1 MSSSPNDPWNEL
13 WSNLEAFVGTLARSH
28 AVNVN
33 STSLREA
40 AKQLVQNYFRIVRPT
55 LEQLPLSADRINHL
69 DEPMQRL
76 LELSNGR
83 NSKQSYNQ
91 VIRPLRKLRPLIER
105 ERDLLIGK
113 RGAAQ
118 GGARNFSSGL
128 EEAIL
133 GTLSDMVPS
142 AALSYQ
148 QAIRDLVD
156 DNRVSARG
164 TAAEL
169 REVLREVLD
178 HLAPDADV
186 MKSDGFKLEKD
197 RNRPTMKQKTRF
209 ILKSRGM
216 GKTTRE
222 SPEAALQRIED
233 SVGLL
238 ARSVYD
244 RGSVATHVATS
255 RTEVRQL
262 KLYVE
267 GVLAELL
274 EIHK

>member
-1 MSSSPNDPWNEL
+1 MSNSPNDPWNDL
-13 WSNLEAFVGTLARSH
+13 WSNLEALIGALARSH

-33 STSLREA
+33 SASLREA
-40 AKQLVQNYFRIVRPT
+40 AKQLVQNYFRIVRPE
-55 LEQLPLSADRINHL
+55 LEKLPLSADHVNQM

-83 NSKQSYNQ
+83 NSKQSYVQ
-91 VIRPLRKLRPLIER
+91 AIRPLRKQRPVIER
-105 ERDLLIGK
+105 ERELLIGK

-133 GTLSDMVPS
+133 GTLSEMVPS
-142 AALSYQ
+142 AALSYE
-148 QAIRDLVD
+148 QAIRDLAD
-156 DNRVSARG
+156 ENRVSARG

-197 RNRPTMKQKTRF
+197 RGRPTMKQKTRF

-216 GKTTRE
+216 GKTMRE

-233 SVGLL
+233 SSGLL

-255 RTEVRQL
+255 RTEVKQL

>member
-1 MSSSPNDPWNEL
+1 MSMNNARTDPWDTL
-13 WSNLEAFVGTLARSH
+13 WSNLEAFINALGRSH

-33 STSLREA
+33 SVDLRDA
-40 AKQLVQNYFRIVRPT
+40 AKRIVQDYFRIIRPA
-55 LEQLPLSADRINHL
+55 LEGLPLTADQISQL
-69 DEPMQRL
+69 DGPIQRL

-91 VIRPLRKLRPLIER
+91 VIRALRKLRPVVEGER
-105 ERDLLIGK
+105 ELLIGK
-113 RGAAQ
+113 QGAAR
-118 GGARNFSSGL
+118 GGKIDSKL
-128 EEAIL
+128 EEEIL
-133 GTLSDMVPS
+133 KTLSNMVPS
-142 AALSYQ
+142 AALSYE
-148 QAIRDLVD
+148 QAIRDLAGAE
-156 DNRVSARG
+156 RISARG

-178 HLAPDADV
+178 YLAPDADV
-186 MKSDGFKLEKD
+186 MKSEGFKLEKD
-197 RNRPTMKQKTRF
+197 RDRPTMKQKARF

-216 GKTTRE
+216 GRTVRE
-222 SPEAALQRIED
+222 TPEAALQRIEE
-233 SVGLL
+233 SVGVL
-238 ARSVYD
+238 ARSVYE
-244 RGSVATHVATS
+244 RGSVSTHISAN